1 MWLRPESLSRISFS
15 ATCNLFVVLVRRT
28 PSNGVSFFSEAFS
41 NMCKMVSTIV
51 SSRSPPKQL
60 TPALVKCTLSA
71 KTVGLMLLMRCSQS
85 HRI

>member
-1 MWLRPESLSRISFS
+1 
-15 ATCNLFVVLVRRT
+15 
-28 PSNGVSFFSEAFS
+28 VSFFSEAFS
-41 NMCKMVSTIV
+41 NMSKMVSTII

-71 KTVGLMLLMRCSQS
+71 KTVGLMLLMRWSQS